1 MPSRQDYLFAGQGLS
16 DVLRGTTQSIPEHV
30 NQVMTDQ
37 FMASTDE
44 QLGAHFFSE
53 FSVEP
58 LVLHEDKAVM
68 EQQETEV
75 DVTGDFDRDL
85 GFDRAGPRLI
95 PGTRVTVSIPFTGDV
110 KLWNCK
116 PNPCRMSFPLGKAMP
131 PHRGESGY
139 VVFTIEQAHDRP
151 EEQFKQALDRILD
164 DTRNHIENQTK
175 QIEGFNASLPQHF
188 QKAVTARRERLKRHE
203 GLSQILDIPLK
214 PREGVP
220 SIAPIRVEK
229 KITKPLPAPPKS
241 GFKPEPGI
249 TEELYETILSIV
261 RHEGRTFETTPKTYA
276 KLEEE
281 ELRDILLAHL
291 NGHFEGGAT
300 GETFRKKGKT
310 DIRIEDEER
319 AAFVAECK
327 VWRGSK
333 ELGEGVG
340 QLLRYLTWRDCKAAL
355 VVFNKEVAGFTQL
368 LEKLPEALCTH
379 PFFIDDLGQQ
389 GDGEWRFVFRSE
401 EDENRLITVHV
412 FLFNIY
418 TG

>member
-1 MPSRQDYLFAGQGLS
+1 MPSRRDRLFAEQDLA
-16 DVLRGTTQSIPEHV
+16 DVLRATTQSIPKRV
-30 NQVMTDQ
+30 NQVGKDQ
-37 FMASTDE
+37 FLASSDE
-44 QLGAHFFSE
+44 QLVEHFFSE
-53 FSVEP
+53 LSVEH
-58 LVLHEDKAVM
+58 LVLHEDQRQM

-75 DVTGDFDRDL
+75 DVSGDFDRGLDDDL
-85 GFDRAGPRLI
+85 GGPKLI
-95 PGTRVTVSIPFTGDV
+95 PGTRVTVTIPFTGDAE
-110 KLWNCK
+110 LWKCK
-116 PNPCRMSFPLGKAMP
+116 PNPCHFSFPLGKAIP
-131 PHRGESGY
+131 PRRGECGY

-151 EEQFKQALDRILD
+151 EEQFKQALDKFLN
-164 DTRNHIENQTK
+164 DTRDHIENQTR
-175 QIEGFNASLPQHF
+175 QIEAFNANLPKHIQ
-188 QKAVTARRERLKRHE
+188 QAATARRERLKRHE
-203 GLSQILDIPLK
+203 GLSQVLDIPLK

-220 SIAPIRVEK
+220 SIEPIRIEK
-229 KITKPLPAPPKS
+229 KITKPLPPPPKS

-249 TEELYETILSIV
+249 TKELYEAILNIT

-300 GETFRKKGKT
+300 GETFRKLGKT

-327 VWRGSK
+327 VWRGQQ
-333 ELGEGVG
+333 ELGEAVN
-340 QLLRYLTWRDCKAAL
+340 QLIGYLTWRDCKAAL

-379 PFFIDDLGQQ
+379 PFFIKDLGQQ

-412 FLFNIY
+412 FLFNLY
-418 TG
+418 TK